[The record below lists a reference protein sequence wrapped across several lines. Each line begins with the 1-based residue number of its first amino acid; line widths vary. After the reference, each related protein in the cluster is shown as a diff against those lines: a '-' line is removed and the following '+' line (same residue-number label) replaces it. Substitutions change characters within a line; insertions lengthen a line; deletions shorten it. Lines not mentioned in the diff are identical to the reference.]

1 MFTANILPG
10 QGFLSFKVY
19 EKKAKVTA
27 SGRPVKSGYTPTD
40 KTFIGIPIDASQK
53 EIDQWKQ
60 NGHPITH
67 KIIEYSAERKAKA
80 TDFLKQ
86 EDQDRQFYIQG
97 VKNPGNL
104 NVTMIYYVEER
115 LDIKEELKTDEHKQE

>member
-10 QGFLSFKVY
+10 QGFMKYGVY
-19 EKKAKVTA
+19 TEQNTVT
-27 SGRPVKSGYTPTD
+27 STGRAQTGGKLQSTGD
-40 KTFIGIPIDASQK
+40 KLLGMLVNASQK

-67 KIIEYSAERKAKA
+67 KIIEYSSMVKAKA
-80 TDFLKQ
+80 TDYLIN
-86 EDQDRQFYIQG
+86 DHDGRQFYVQG
-97 VKNPGNL
+97 TKNPANL

-115 LDIKEELKTDEHKQE
+115 LDLKKIIEE